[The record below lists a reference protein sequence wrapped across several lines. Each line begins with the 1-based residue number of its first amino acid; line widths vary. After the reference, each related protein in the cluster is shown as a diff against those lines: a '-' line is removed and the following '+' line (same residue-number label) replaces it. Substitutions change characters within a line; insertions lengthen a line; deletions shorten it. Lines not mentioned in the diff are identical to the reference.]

1 LPNAGEQ
8 EAAMLA
14 ALGVTSIDELFNDIP
29 PKLRFRGRLGVPD
42 GLSEAE
48 ACRHVE
54 ALLDQNWNPSQAIS
68 FLGGG
73 VWQHLIPE
81 ALQAV
86 VHRTE
91 FLTAYTPY
99 QPEISQ
105 GMLQTLFEY
114 QSLIAELVDLPIVNA
129 SMYDWASALGESALM
144 TARVTGRHLFLVP
157 QFMSPE
163 RRAVLQT
170 YAAPAKLRLQ
180 SVRSDSLRGSLD
192 LEHLKES
199 IREEAAGVYVENPAY
214 LGYLEPQVEAIAEI
228 THDAG
233 AKFVVGVDPISLG
246 VLRSPGDYGAD
257 IVVGEGQP
265 LGSRVSFGGPL
276 LGLFGCRDDRQLL
289 RQLPGRLIGLTTT
302 QDGGRRGYV
311 MTLQTREQHIRRE
324 QATSNICSNQALCAV
339 TAAVY
344 LCMLGPKGLQQ
355 LGEQIM
361 QQRRYAEQQ
370 LAKLPGVK
378 APRFDA
384 PHFKE
389 FVVTLEGKSTR
400 GGTPVKI
407 SPVLERMRHDQVFGG
422 IPLDQRFPDLGQS
435 ALVCVT
441 EAHTKNHI
449 DKLTNA
455 LRKALE
461 VS

>member
-1 LPNAGEQ
+1 
-8 EAAMLA
+8 MLA
-14 ALGVTSIDELFNDIP
+14 ALGVASVDELFKDIP
-29 PKLRFRGRLGVPD
+29 AKLRFRGRLGVPD

-48 ACRHVE
+48 ACRQLE
-54 ALLDQNWNPSQAIS
+54 ALLDQNWNPSQVVS

-73 VWQHLIPE
+73 VWPHLIPE
-81 ALQAV
+81 AVQAV

-114 QSLIAELVDLPIVNA
+114 QSLISELVDLPIVNA
-129 SMYDWASALGESALM
+129 SMYDWASALGEAALM
-144 TARVTGRHLFLVP
+144 ASRVTGRHLFLVP
-157 QFMSPE
+157 QLMSPE

-170 YAAPAKLRLQ
+170 YAAPAQLKIQPVHCNLT
-180 SVRSDSLRGSLD
+180 SGSLE
-192 LEHLKES
+192 LEHLKEL
-199 IREEAAGVYVENPAY
+199 IREEVAGVYVENPAY
-214 LGYLEPQVEAIAEI
+214 LGYLEPQVEGIAEI
-228 THDAG
+228 AHDAG
-233 AKFVVGVDPISLG
+233 AKFVTGIDPISLG
-246 VLRSPGDYGAD
+246 VVRPPGDYGAD

-265 LGSRVSFGGPL
+265 LGSSMSFGGPL

-302 QDGGRRGYV
+302 QDGSRRGFV

-324 QATSNICSNQALCAV
+324 EATSNICSNQALCAV

-344 LCMLGPKGLQQ
+344 LCLLGPKGLQQ
-355 LGEQIM
+355 VGEQIM

-370 LAKLPGVK
+370 LSKLPGVK

-389 FVVTLEGKSTR
+389 FVVTLED
-400 GGTPVKI
+400 KI
-407 SPVLERMRHDQVFGG
+407 AKAGASVRISAVLERMRQAQVLGG

-441 EAHTKNHI
+441 EAHTKGDI
-449 DKLTNA
+449 DKLVAA

-461 VS
+461 VN

>member
-1 LPNAGEQ
+1 
-8 EAAMLA
+8 MLG
-14 ALGVTSIDELFNDIP
+14 ALGAASMDDLFKDIP
-29 PKLRFRGRLGVPD
+29 ATLRFRGRLGVPD

-54 ALLDQNWNPSQAIS
+54 AMLDQNRNPSQMVS

-73 VWQHLIPE
+73 VWPHLIPE

-86 VHRTE
+86 VRRTE

-114 QSLIAELVDLPIVNA
+114 QSLIAELVGLPVVNA
-129 SMYDWASALGESALM
+129 SMYDWASALGEAALM
-144 TARVTGRHLFLVP
+144 TTRLTGRHLFLVP
-157 QFMSPE
+157 EFMSPE
-163 RRAVLQT
+163 RRAVLRT
-170 YAAPAKLRLQ
+170 YTNPAHLKVQ
-180 SVRSDSLRGSLD
+180 SVRSDRLHGSLD
-192 LEHLKES
+192 LEHLKKS
-199 IREEAAGVYVENPAY
+199 VQEEVAGVYLENPAY
-214 LGYLEPQVEAIAEI
+214 LGYLEPQVEAVAEI
-228 THDAG
+228 AHDAG
-233 AKFVVGVDPISLG
+233 ARFVVGVDPISLG
-246 VLRSPGDYGAD
+246 VLRPPGDYGAD

-265 LGSRVSFGGPL
+265 LGNRISFGGPL

-302 QDGGRRGYV
+302 QEGSRRGYV

-324 QATSNICSNQALCAV
+324 EATSNICSNQALCAV

-344 LCMLGPKGLQQ
+344 LCLLGPKGLQQ

-361 QQRRYAEQQ
+361 QLRRYAEQQ
-370 LAKLPGVK
+370 LAKIPGVR

-389 FVVTLEGKSTR
+389 FVLTLEGRLGKR
-400 GGTPVKI
+400 GAPPKVNA
-407 SPVLERMRHDQVFGG
+407 VLQRMRREQVLGG
-422 IPLDQRFPDLGQS
+422 IPLDQCFPDLAQS
-435 ALVCVT
+435 TLVCVT
-441 EAHTKNHI
+441 EIHTKNDI
-449 DKLTNA
+449 DRLSSA
-455 LRKALE
+455 LLQALE